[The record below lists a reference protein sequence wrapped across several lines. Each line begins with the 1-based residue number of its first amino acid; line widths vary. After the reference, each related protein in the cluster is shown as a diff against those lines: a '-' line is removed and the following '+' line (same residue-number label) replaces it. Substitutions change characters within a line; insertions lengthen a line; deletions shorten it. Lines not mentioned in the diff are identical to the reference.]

1 MENTIYANGVSVK
14 ETKYSLKTSFNVER
28 FIEFLQEHK
37 NEKGYVNTEIKKRK
51 EPGKYGDTHFMA
63 LDTWKP
69 EVKEEKEVQEQ
80 SPTFDNKGNVV
91 DDDSLPF

>member
-69 EVKEEKEVQEQ
+69 EVREVQEQ
-80 SPTFDNKGNVV
+80 SPTFDNKGNAV
-91 DDDSLPF
+91 DENSDLPF